1 MEFFEISSKESKE
14 LKEKY
19 DVAVIG
25 GGPGGLTAAIYAR
38 RAGLSVVVIER
49 DIEGGYVNLTHLVEN
64 YPGFPGVKG
73 EELAS
78 KFVEHAR
85 QFGAEFYNAAATK
98 IEVEGEF
105 KKIILDDGKETK
117 AKVVIVAT
125 GANPK
130 KLGIP
135 GEEEFNGKGVS
146 YCATCD
152 GYLFSGKD
160 IVVVGGGDSACDES
174 TFLANIVNK
183 ITMIQLLETLT
194 AAKTLQERVLSNP
207 KIEIWYNSTLKEI
220 RGDEKVREVVV
231 QNVKT
236 GEEKVLR
243 TDGVFIFVGL
253 DPNSKI
259 LEGLAEIDRYGY
271 VVTDENMET
280 RTKGIYAVGDVRQK
294 NLRQIITAAADAA
307 IAIEH
312 AAKNYFG

>member
-1 MEFFEISSKESKE
+1 MEFFEIGSRESEE

-19 DVAVIG
+19 DVVVIG

-38 RAGLSVVVIER
+38 RAGLSVVVIEK

-64 YPGFPGVKG
+64 YPGFPGIKG
-73 EELAS
+73 EELAN

-85 QFGAEFYNAAATK
+85 QFGAEFYNATATK
-98 IEVEGEF
+98 IEIDGEF

-117 AKVVIVAT
+117 AKVVVVAT

-183 ITMIQLLETLT
+183 ITMIQLLEALT
-194 AAKTLQERVLSNP
+194 AAKTLQERVLNNP

-220 RGDEKVREVVV
+220 RGDDKVREVVV

-236 GEEKVLR
+236 GEEKVLKA
-243 TDGVFIFVGL
+243 DGVFIFIGL

-294 NLRQIITAAADAA
+294 NLRQIITAASDAA